1 LLYYLLPAPETEETV
16 TLYEELRTSGIDD
29 RRELVAVERS
39 GDRAFV
45 TLNEP
50 ERLNPLSPGLNLQLQ
65 ERLTELAADPT
76 LRAIVL
82 TGADPAFSAGGDLEM
97 MASGSQAIR
106 DGENPSDTTHAWRWI
121 RRQFGGVARIITTT
135 DKLFVAA
142 VNGPAAGV
150 GLAWAL
156 ACDIVIASERA
167 VLVPAFGRLGLVPEV
182 GTSWLLTRRLGYH
195 GAIAYYLRGR
205 HITAEDAL
213 ELGLVE
219 EVHPHDELLAEAE
232 TWCKRAEDLPAHAL
246 EMTKPLLRAACDAS
260 WEESLRLEEFAEANC
275 FSSAALGGAVQ
286 GLLAQRSSEGPDGPG

>member
-1 LLYYLLPAPETEETV
+1 MRNPTEEA
-16 TLYEELRTSGIDD
+16 TLYQELRASGMNDV
-29 RRELVAVERS
+29 RRLVEVERN
-39 GDRAFV
+39 GNHAIV

-50 ERLNPLSPGLNLQLQ
+50 ERLNPLSVGLNMQLQ
-65 ERLTELAADPT
+65 EHLGELAADPT

-97 MASGSQAIR
+97 MADGTRAIR
-106 DGENPSDTTHAWRWI
+106 DTEDPSDTTDAWRWI

-156 ACDIVIASERA
+156 ACDIVLASEHA

-195 GAIAYYLRGR
+195 GAMAYYLRGR

-219 EVHPHDELLAEAE
+219 EVHPHDWLLPEAE
-232 TWCKRAEDLPAHAL
+232 KWCERAEQLPAHAL

-275 FSSAALGGAVQ
+275 FSTVALGEAAQ
-286 GLLAQRSSEGPDGPG
+286 GLLAQRGSEDRDGTGQES